1 LIWLQATRVIEQI
14 ISESPKH
21 GFIDL
26 DGHFGQ
32 WAAPAA
38 GFFSSKGEIIATLD
52 GDGQNDPNDLPRL
65 IALLPGG
72 NTDMVN
78 EIRTKRQDNLTRMV
92 PLRTANG
99 FRNYVARGNV
109 PDVGCSTRAF

>member
-1 LIWLQATRVIEQI
+1 MIWLQATRVFEQI

-32 WAAPAA
+32 WAALAA

-65 IALLPGG
+65 IGFLLGG

-78 EIRTKRQDNLTRMV
+78 GIRTKRQDNLTRMV
-92 PLRTANG
+92 PWRIANG
-99 FRNYVARGNV
+99 FRNWVTRENV
-109 PDVGCSTRAF
+109 PEVGCSARAS